1 MTIISIIVI
10 TMSVAMVMQA
20 LIRKIKSVI
29 IIKRMNKEGKQIQER
44 IAKELQ
50 AKQYVTIAF

>member
-20 LIRKIKSVI
+20 LIRKIKSFI
-29 IIKRMNKEGKQIQER
+29 IIKRMNKEGKKIQER

-50 AKQYVTIAF
+50 AKQYVTVVL

>member
-1 MTIISIIVI
+1 
-10 TMSVAMVMQA
+10 MSVAMVMQA
-20 LIRKIKSVI
+20 LIRKIKSVM

-50 AKQYVTIAF
+50 AKRYVTIDL